1 MGLPANII
9 GIMGKKQGYLPLTT
23 AWIAAT
29 GETDTTILN
38 ALNTFEA
45 GLIANSLKTKF
56 NAIYPMVGGTSAKHR
71 YNFIN
76 TSLYSLTFNGGWTH
90 SATGALPSGTNGN
103 ATTGIL
109 GSNLTVNSNHISFYS
124 RTNPSVAAKTSIGLF
139 QGSLA
144 LLLYLKASGAGTAIY
159 SNTSTSSATM
169 YPTGVSTDSRG
180 WFIGNKA
187 SNAIGG
193 LTISKNGTSLA
204 SNSAAPNQ
212 TAYPNLSVLISG
224 NSVGGAIIYDD
235 KECAMATIGTS
246 LTSGEISTLYTLIQ
260 AMQTSLSRQV

>member
-1 MGLPANII
+1 MII
-9 GIMGKKQGYLPLTT
+9 NPYSFGTASYLPLTT

-29 GETDTTILN
+29 GETSTTILN

-45 GLIANSLKTKF
+45 GLDANSLKAKF
-56 NAIYPMVGGTSAKHR
+56 NAIYPMVGGDAARHAR
-71 YNFIN
+71 NFIN
-76 TSLYSLTFNGGWTH
+76 TSLYTLTFNGFWAHT
-90 SATGALPSGTNGN
+90 ATGALPNGVN
-103 ATTGIL
+103 ANASTGIL

-124 RTNPSVAAKTSIGLF
+124 RTNAAVAAKPSIGLF

-144 LLLYLKASGAGTAIY
+144 LLLYLKATGAGTAIY

-204 SNSAAPNQ
+204 SNLASPNQ
-212 TAYPNLSVLISG
+212 TAYPNLPVLISG
-224 NSVGGAIIYDD
+224 NSVGGAIVYDD
-235 KECAMATIGTS
+235 KECAMVTIGTS
-246 LTSGEISTLYTLIQ
+246 LTSGEISTLYTLINTF
-260 AMQTSLSRQV
+260 QTSLSRNV